1 MPGAAPSLAP
11 SCGTERCGSKQ
22 LEVMS
27 HLLAC
32 CAALCAGTLLTL
44 TTAAADV
51 YVSPE
56 GKPSG
61 DGSLASPWDLATVNA
76 MPANDI
82 ILSLSNMNDVEHWDH
97 ATVSAMTHND
107 LVWYMN

>member
-11 SCGTERCGSKQ
+11 CCGTERCGSKQ

-44 TTAAADV
+44 TAAAADV

-61 DGSLASPWDLATVNA
+61 DGSLASP
-76 MPANDI
+76 
-82 ILSLSNMNDVEHWDH
+82 
-97 ATVSAMTHND
+97 
-107 LVWYMN
+107 